1 MRIFMIFNVSLNFS
15 VKFLENLFPKPHLSA
30 EQKLDE
36 PLSNFT
42 KVKGRAFANL
52 IFFKLMNRSEIY

>member
-42 KVKGRAFANL
+42 KL
-52 IFFKLMNRSEIY
+52 

>member
-1 MRIFMIFNVSLNFS
+1 MIFIVSLNFS
-15 VKFLENLFPKPHLSA
+15 VKFFGKPFFWKPHLSA

-52 IFFKLMNRSEIY
+52 IFLKLMNRSEIY